1 MRNENKIIELEEV
14 RGLKITTV
22 AEAFKEVF
30 SGEAFEEIKNSDYYK
45 NRQDF
50 LEGKKLAV
58 QNEHGD
64 EIDADKK
71 IYVQENGCEKTR
83 FYDEDGNEISL
94 TVGFAEIEK
103 EEAVRVTFKVTAEEK
118 DILKKVKSKKNMSA
132 YIKGLIR
139 EDIKKEDAKK
149 FLQEKNDFVSDV
161 LPEMKT
167 EKIIAKLQAVGLS
180 TEEGIFST
188 DKGNFA
194 ICVDLS
200 VCASSFEDAKD
211 VFFCMMIKHQLYAVR
226 DGKFCYCQYLGQ

>member
-22 AEAFKEVF
+22 AETFKKVF

-50 LEGKKLAV
+50 LEGKKLSV
-58 QNEHGD
+58 QNEHG
-64 EIDADKK
+64 EEVDADKK

-83 FYDEDGNEISL
+83 FYDEDGNEIYL
-94 TVGFAEIEK
+94 AVGFAEVEK
-103 EEAVRVTFKVTAEEK
+103 EEPVRVTFKVTSDEK

-132 YIKGLIR
+132 YIKDLIR

-149 FLQEKNDFVSDV
+149 FLQEKNDFDSDV
-161 LPEMKT
+161 IPGMKT
-167 EKIIAKLQAVGLS
+167 EKIIAKLQAVGFS
-180 TEEGIFST
+180 TEEGVFST

-194 ICVDLS
+194 IRVDLS
-200 VCASSFEDAKD
+200 GCASSFEDAKD
-211 VFFCMMIKHQLYAVR
+211 VFFCLMIKHQLYAVR
-226 DGKFCYCQYLGQ
+226 EGKFCYCQYLGQ